1 MMKVKGVNI
10 SPMEIEA
17 LLVQH
22 DSVDEAFVFGLPTGD
37 GDQRVGCV
45 LVSSVAG
52 PERARLA
59 VDVRNWCRE
68 RAAAY
73 KVPATLRIVTAA
85 ELPLTP
91 TGKVSKRLLK
101 DQTVAMLELAAT
113 QLAEGG

>member
-1 MMKVKGVNI
+1 
-10 SPMEIEA
+10 
-17 LLVQH
+17 
-22 DSVDEAFVFGLPTGD
+22 
-37 GDQRVGCV
+37 
-45 LVSSVAG
+45 VSSVAG

-59 VDVRNWCRE
+59 DDVRDWVRE

-101 DQTVAMLELAAT
+101 EQTAAMFEFAGDAT
-113 QLAEGG
+113 S

>member
-1 MMKVKGVNI
+1 
-10 SPMEIEA
+10 
-17 LLVQH
+17 
-22 DSVDEAFVFGLPTGD
+22 
-37 GDQRVGCV
+37 V

-59 VDVRNWCRE
+59 DDVRNWVRE

-101 DQTVAMLELAAT
+101 DQTVGLLELAGDAT
-113 QLAEGG
+113 S